1 MIASLRGTVL
11 AVEADRAIVE
21 TGGVGFAV
29 QAPATLLATL
39 SRGVDSEVFVHTY
52 LHVRDDALQLF
63 GFASSREREFFLTL
77 IGVSGVGPKV
87 GLAILSAY
95 PVEQL
100 ETAVMRGDAKKFEAI
115 PGIGKKLAQRL
126 MIELKDKVAPDLSE
140 AGISA
145 GGLPAGEA
153 AGTLLLARQAL
164 ENLGL
169 TLREAEEALKEAPEV
184 APLEELVRYALKRKA
199 APASGGDAAS
209 TRSQAP
215 AGEADA

>member
-1 MIASLRGTVL
+1 MIASLRGTVVS
-11 AVEADRAIVE
+11 VEGDRATVE
-21 TGGVGFAV
+21 TGGVGFSV

-39 SRGVDSEVFVHTY
+39 SRSVGSEVFVHTY

-100 ETAVMRGDAKKFEAI
+100 ETAVMRGDTKRFEAI

-126 MIELKDKVAPDLSE
+126 MIELKDK
-140 AGISA
+140 
-145 GGLPAGEA
+145 
-153 AGTLLLARQAL
+153 
-164 ENLGL
+164 
-169 TLREAEEALKEAPEV
+169 
-184 APLEELVRYALKRKA
+184 
-199 APASGGDAAS
+199 
-209 TRSQAP
+209 
-215 AGEADA
+215 

>member
-11 AVEADRAIVE
+11 SVEADRAIVE

-29 QAPATLLATL
+29 QAPATLLARL
-39 SRGVDSEVFVHTY
+39 SRDIDSEVFVYTY

-77 IGVSGVGPKV
+77 IGISGVGPKV

-95 PVEQL
+95 PIDQL
-100 ETAVMRGDAKKFEAI
+100 ETAVMRDDTRKFEAI

-126 MIELKDKVAPDLSE
+126 MIELKDKVGPDLSE
-140 AGISA
+140 VGVSA
-145 GGLPAGEA
+145 GGLAGGEA
-153 AGTLLLARQAL
+153 ASAFVLARRAL

-169 TLREAEEALKEAPEV
+169 TLREAEEALKGAPEE
-184 APLEELVRYALKRKA
+184 APLEELVRYALKRKP
-199 APASGGDAAS
+199 APAPGAPPAS
-209 TRSQAP
+209 EPS
-215 AGEADA
+215 DD

>member
-1 MIASLRGTVL
+1 MIASLRGIVQG
-11 AVEADRAIVE
+11 VEADRAVVE
-21 TGGVGFAV
+21 TGGVGFAL

-39 SRGVDSEVFVHTY
+39 SRNVGSEVFVHTY
-52 LHVRDDALQLF
+52 LYVRDDALQLF
-63 GFASSREREFFLTL
+63 GFASSREREFFLAL

-100 ETAVMRGDAKKFEAI
+100 ETAVMRGDAKRFEAI

-126 MIELKDKVAPDLSE
+126 MIELKDKVGPDLAE
-140 AGISA
+140 AGVGA
-145 GGLPAGEA
+145 GELPAGEA
-153 AGTLLLARQAL
+153 ASAFLLAREAL

-169 TLREAEEALKEAPEV
+169 TLREAEEALRGAPEE

-199 APASGGDAAS
+199 APAGAPSGDGGDD
-209 TRSQAP
+209 
-215 AGEADA
+215 G

>member
-1 MIASLRGTVL
+1 VIASLRGTVL
-11 AVEADRAIVE
+11 SVEADRATVE

-29 QAPATLLATL
+29 QAPATLLARL
-39 SRGVDSEVFVHTY
+39 SRDAGSEVFVHTY

-100 ETAVMRGDAKKFEAI
+100 ETAVMRGDTRKFEAI

-126 MIELKDKVAPDLSE
+126 MVELKDKVGPDLSE
-140 AGISA
+140 FGVSA
-145 GGLPAGEA
+145 GGLTAGEA
-153 AGTLLLARQAL
+153 VGTFILARQAL
-164 ENLGL
+164 EGLGL
-169 TLREAEEALKEAPEV
+169 TLREAEEALKGAPEEAPF
-184 APLEELVRYALKRKA
+184 EELVRHALKRKA
-199 APASGGDAAS
+199 APAPGAPGAPG
-209 TRSQAP
+209 RSD
-215 AGEADA
+215 G

>member
-1 MIASLRGTVL
+1 VIASLRGTVL
-11 AVEADRAIVE
+11 SVEADRAIVE

-29 QAPATLLATL
+29 QAPATLLARL
-39 SRGVDSEVFVHTY
+39 SHDIDSEVFVHTY

-95 PVEQL
+95 PVDQL
-100 ETAVMRGDAKKFEAI
+100 ETAVMRDDTRKFEAI

-126 MIELKDKVAPDLSE
+126 MIELKDKVGPDLSE
-140 AGISA
+140 VAVSA
-145 GGLPAGEA
+145 GGLTGGEA
-153 AGTLLLARQAL
+153 AGTFVLARRAL

-169 TLREAEEALKEAPEV
+169 TLREAEEALKDAPEE
-184 APLEELVRYALKRKA
+184 APLEELVRYALKRKPA
-199 APASGGDAAS
+199 PGAPAAS
-209 TRSQAP
+209 RSS
-215 AGEADA
+215 DD

>member
-11 AVEADRAIVE
+11 SVEADRAIVE

-29 QAPATLLATL
+29 QAPATFLARL
-39 SRGVDSEVFVHTY
+39 SRDVGSEVFVYTY

-95 PVEQL
+95 PVDQL
-100 ETAVMRGDAKKFEAI
+100 ETAVMRGDMRKFEAI
-115 PGIGKKLAQRL
+115 SGIGKKLAQRL
-126 MIELKDKVAPDLSE
+126 MIELKDRVGPDLSE
-140 AGISA
+140 VGVSA
-145 GGLPAGEA
+145 GDLAAGEA
-153 AGTLLLARQAL
+153 ADSFILARRAL

-169 TLREAEEALKEAPEV
+169 TLREAEEALKGAPEEAP
-184 APLEELVRYALKRKA
+184 LDELVRYALKRKP
-199 APASGGDAAS
+199 APAPGAPAAS
-209 TRSQAP
+209 GP
-215 AGEADA
+215 LDA